1 MNVIYKVCFTCLDNT
16 TFLNEEDIK
25 TIMIMSKKKIE
36 VADVTVKKNTSNNVP
51 RCFRGAPTPNV
62 DRTFPEPIT
71 RPGHPIGRL
80 LALQQLDGVDGTTHN
95 LIKSQ
100 YDESFGAVDPASDIH
115 TDPMEFRD
123 KLMRSG
129 YEKVFPQI
137 KKDVKVN

>member
-1 MNVIYKVCFTCLDNT
+1 MKTKKNVVATA
-16 TFLNEEDIK
+16 
-25 TIMIMSKKKIE
+25 TI
-36 VADVTVKKNTSNNVP
+36 KKNTSNHVP

-71 RPGHPIGRL
+71 RPGQPIGRL

-100 YDESFGAVDPASDIH
+100 YDESFGVVDPASDIH

-123 KLMRSG
+123 TLMRNG
-129 YEKVFPQI
+129 YSAVMDKIQ
-137 KKDVKVN
+137 

>member
-1 MNVIYKVCFTCLDNT
+1 MK
-16 TFLNEEDIK
+16 
-25 TIMIMSKKKIE
+25 KKKISA
-36 VADVTVKKNTSNNVP
+36 VQSTVQKNTTNHFP
-51 RCFRGAPTPNV
+51 RCFRGVPTPSV

-71 RPGHPIGRL
+71 RPGRPIGRL

-100 YDESFGAVDPASDIH
+100 YDESFGVVDPASDIH

-123 KLMRSG
+123 KLMRAG
-129 YEKVFPQI
+129 YEKVFPQT